1 MAFDAFVK
9 IDGIEGESA
18 DSHYFGWMEVL
29 DYGINFDQKATR
41 TTSSAGGFSVGRVR
55 FSEFTF
61 RKQLDLSSPAI
72 AIACADGTHIDAVTI
87 VVCRSGKDK
96 IKFME
101 YQLGNCMI
109 SEVLTIGGGEF
120 PSETIS
126 ITFAKIVW
134 TYSQQKRQGGMVAGN
149 LATGWNLQRNC
160 RV

>member
-9 IDGIEGESA
+9 IDGIEGESS
-18 DSHYFGWMEVL
+18 DSNYSGWMEAL
-29 DYGINFDQKATR
+29 DYGMSVAQKASR
-41 TTSSAGGFSVGRVR
+41 TTSSAGGFSVGRAD

-61 RKQLDLSSPAI
+61 RKELDLSSPAI
-72 AIACADGTHIDAVTI
+72 ALACADGAHIDSVTI

-96 IKFME
+96 VKFME
-101 YQLGNCMI
+101 YQLSDCMI

-134 TYSQQKRQGGMVAGN
+134 TYSRQKRQGGFLTGN
-149 LATGWNLQRNC
+149 LATGWNLQKNC